1 METKNSQNLEQNAKV
16 QDQDL
21 KPTSQWHDKETEPTT
36 HIGWYFAALIIA
48 ILLMVSVLYFKPL

>member
-1 METKNSQNLEQNAKV
+1 METKNSQNLEPNAKV